1 VVCSLSLVFAQARA
15 LLVGVG
21 LLVRRFVAW
30 SFSTM
35 FGYIVLEATL
45 VAEVPMGLAMRVR
58 MVAGHS

>member
-1 VVCSLSLVFAQARA
+1 M
-15 LLVGVG
+15 GVG